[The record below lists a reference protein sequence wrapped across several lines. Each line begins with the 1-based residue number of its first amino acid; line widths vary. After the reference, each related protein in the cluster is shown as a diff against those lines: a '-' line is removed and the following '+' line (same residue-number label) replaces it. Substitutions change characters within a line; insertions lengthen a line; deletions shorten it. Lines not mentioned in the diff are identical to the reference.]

1 MIKKL
6 LYILLGLLSCSDLI
20 AQVELN
26 VKLKTSAQQLQ
37 AFWTGNQA
45 NLTLSQQAL
54 QASYPFLAQISAQ
67 QSLLPLTSNAY
78 KTAVPEAQQLRQL
91 FTLRF
96 DQRQDVQNLIDEL
109 MQTGAFEYVE
119 ENRLMQLHH
128 IEKANYV
135 PDDDSLSQQWY
146 HSYIH
151 SFEAWDITKG
161 APSVKVG
168 IIDTGL
174 DFDHPEFT
182 GQVYINPGE
191 DLNGNGLYE
200 PWPNTESRN
209 GQTGDFDDIDSDG
222 NGYTDDVV
230 GFDFTNQPRNPI
242 GGDYLFE
249 DPHPADDNDHGTM
262 VAGVISARHDNQ
274 YGGAGLAPD
283 CKLVIIRAFGGNGSG
298 EDDDI
303 ARAIIY
309 AADNGVDILNM
320 SFGDIYPSLMIHE
333 AIKYAHTRG
342 VIMIGSAGNGKG
354 DNLHYPSGFSEVISV
369 SASAADLEN
378 KREFLFPLSSYGVTV
393 DLCAPGAGIFTTV
406 IRETQ
411 NNGNVREFTRTQGTS
426 FAAPMVSAA
435 TALIFAHKGPKTTQ
449 QIRAILTTSADDI
462 SDPGWDHY
470 TGGGRLNMLRALQV
484 IGSSS
489 VEIISPETDRGS
501 DADTI
506 YIIGSVLDPELSS
519 YALEYKFGIED
530 EGEWQPIISDQIY
543 QVKDDTLAK
552 WDVSNLPEGDYTL
565 RLRANRT
572 NGFTLE
578 DRIRFIRD
586 TTPPEI
592 EISRIA
598 QAWDNDERKMLI
610 IFRTTDQAIHTL
622 HYRRKG
628 SSIFKQQSFDRTTR
642 NGEFLL
648 GTTAISNG
656 DYEFFIQSEN
666 LAGLKGQSVIQ
677 EFSFQSARINQTGFK
692 ELSHTLPIG
701 RYLENTFDFDKDGL
715 PEVVMNEYGERLE
728 FGQTKIY
735 EFNGSFFVA
744 VDSLDDFREVLI
756 PKDIV
761 DANGNG
767 LMELLCSAN
776 DSSYILE
783 QPQDNTIP
791 RSEIWANED
800 NGLYAANF
808 ADTDADGQLEILMR
822 DSKDFYVFEASGGDY
837 SQVAQLENV
846 SPDYVG
852 PGFAKSLVDD
862 FDGDGRPEII
872 FGDNDADFL
881 IYEHVSGNDY
891 SLVLVDSTKLA
902 NENGEVFLTKGDFDG
917 DSQPEFFIA
926 IHTSDLENE
935 DIEFDTPHWW
945 LRIFKATGNDQYEIV
960 YEDFLY
966 DIDTKNLNAATA
978 GNLDTD
984 AADELVFTTFPRTYI
999 LDYVAGQ
1006 YKMVWFLYG
1015 SIATHHIIADFDKNG
1030 VNELGLGTIE
1040 ETNFFEKD
1048 VAYTGPQAV
1057 ADLTGKV
1064 LGPNE
1069 VHLTW
1074 TPSPGATS
1082 YQVWRVEN
1090 YPVNSLAAVFSPVI
1104 GNSFTDEG
1112 LNEGVPHLY
1121 VLRAMSA
1128 NDTSGFGTAI
1138 FLRPHERPQIDSVVA
1153 LNARQLEVHFTQ
1165 PVTDREEDKAKFV
1178 LNGEITPL
1186 SMLKIGDK
1194 GKRLLLAFEKSFKEG
1209 LNTLVIDSTFQD
1221 ADLACLLPSS
1231 MNQSF
1236 FYEETVDESLYLTHW
1251 ESTGDKDAILYF
1263 NWPLDEVTA
1272 LDTANYALKPYGS
1285 ITNIQWASD
1294 DMDAVQVTIEDARFG
1309 ALGYPISISLSDV
1322 CAIQGVCIGEEGN
1335 TATFSSHKED
1345 LTEVFVYPNPS
1356 RNHELFDGVR
1366 FANLTQQATIE
1377 VFTVSGRFVNR
1388 LEETDGDG
1396 GYEWNLRDEGN
1407 NRIRP
1412 GIYIY
1417 RVYTETDGVDD
1428 FVGKLSVVE

>member
-1 MIKKL
+1 MIRKL
-6 LYILLGLLSCSDLI
+6 LFILPCLLTFHPLS
-20 AQVELN
+20 AQIELN
-26 VKLKTSAQQLQ
+26 VKLKPSAQQLQ
-37 AFWTGNQA
+37 AYWTGNQA
-45 NLTLSQQAL
+45 NLTFSQQAL
-54 QASYPFLAQISAQ
+54 EVSYPFLTQLSAQ
-67 QSLLPLTSNAY
+67 NPILPVSTNSF
-78 KTAVPEAQQLRQL
+78 KAVSPEAQELRQL

-96 DQRQDVQNLIDEL
+96 DQSQNVQNLIAEL

-119 ENRLMQLHH
+119 ENRLMQLHR
-128 IEKANYV
+128 IERASYI
-135 PDDDSLSQQWY
+135 PDDDSLSNQWY
-146 HSYIH
+146 HNYIR
-151 SFEAWDITKG
+151 SFEAWDITRG

-174 DFDHPEFT
+174 DFDHPEFE
-182 GQVYINPGE
+182 GQVHINPGE
-191 DLNGNGLYE
+191 DLNGNGLYD
-200 PWPNTESRN
+200 PWPSTMTRN
-209 GQTGDFDDIDSDG
+209 GRTGDFDDIDSDG

-249 DPHPADDNDHGTM
+249 DPHPDDDNDHGTM

-309 AADNGVDILNM
+309 AADNGVDIINM
-320 SFGDIYPSLMIHE
+320 SFGDIYPSLMVHE

-342 VIMIGSAGNGKG
+342 VIMVGSAGNGKG

-378 KREFLFPLSSYGVTV
+378 NREFLFPLSSYGVTV

-406 IRETQ
+406 VLDTLSNGSIRQ
-411 NNGNVREFTRTQGTS
+411 FTRTQGTS
-426 FAAPMVSAA
+426 FSAPMVSAA
-435 TALIFAHKGPKTTQ
+435 TALILSHKGPRTTQ
-449 QIRAILTTSADDI
+449 QIRGILTTSADDI
-462 SDPGWDHY
+462 SDPGWDHF

-484 IGSSS
+484 IGSSN
-489 VEIISPETDRGS
+489 VEITSPETDRGS
-501 DADTI
+501 DADVI
-506 YIIGSVLDPELSS
+506 YIFGSVLDPELNS
-519 YALEYKFGIED
+519 YSLEYKFGTED

-543 QVKDDTLAK
+543 QIKDDTLAA
-552 WDVSNLPEGDYTL
+552 WDVSNLPEGEYTL
-565 RLRANRT
+565 RLRADRT
-572 NGFTLE
+572 NGFSLD

-586 TTPPEI
+586 KSPPEI

-598 QAWDNDERKMLI
+598 PAWDNDERKMLI
-610 IFRTTDQAIHTL
+610 IFRTSDQAIHTL
-622 HYRRKG
+622 HYRPKG
-628 SSIFKQQSFDRTTR
+628 SSTYKQLSFDRTTR

-648 GTTAISNG
+648 GTTAISSG

-666 LAGLKGQSVIQ
+666 LAGLSAKSPVL
-677 EFSFQSARINQTGFK
+677 EFSFQSGRINQSGYN
-692 ELSHTLPIG
+692 ELSYTLPIG
-701 RYLENTFDFDKDGL
+701 RFLENTFDFDKDGL
-715 PEVVMNEYGERLE
+715 AEVVMNEYGERLS
-728 FGQTKIY
+728 FGQSKIF

-744 VDSLDDFREVLI
+744 VDSLDDFREILI
-756 PKDIV
+756 PKDIT

-767 LMELLCSAN
+767 LLELLCSAN

-783 QPQDNTIP
+783 QAQENSIP

-808 ADTDADGQLEILMR
+808 ADTDGDGQQEILMR
-822 DSKDFYVFEASGGDY
+822 NDRDFFVFESNGGEFTE
-837 SQVAQLENV
+837 AAKLENV
-846 SPDYVG
+846 SPDYAG
-852 PGFAKSLVDD
+852 PGFAKTLVDD

-881 IYEHVSGNDY
+881 IYEHVSGNNY

-917 DSQPEFFIA
+917 DNQMEFFIA

-945 LRIFKATGNDQYEIV
+945 LRIFKASGNDQYEVV

-966 DIDTKNLNAATA
+966 DIDTKNLNALTA

-1006 YKMVWFLYG
+1006 YQMVWFLYG
-1015 SIATHHIIADFDKNG
+1015 TLATHHIIADFDKNG
-1030 VNELGLGTIE
+1030 VNELGLGTIDQ
-1040 ETNFFEKD
+1040 TTFFEKD
-1048 VAYTGPQAV
+1048 VNYSGPQPV
-1057 ADLTGKV
+1057 NELTGKV
-1064 LGPNE
+1064 LGPNQ
-1069 VHLTW
+1069 VHLNW
-1074 TPSPGATS
+1074 SPSPGAS
-1082 YQVWRVEN
+1082 AYQVWRVEN
-1090 YPVNSLAAVFSPVI
+1090 YPANSLAAVFSPVT
-1104 GNSFTDEG
+1104 GSSFTDQR
-1112 LNEGVPHLY
+1112 LTEGVPHLY

-1128 NDTSGFGTAI
+1128 NDTSGFGRAI
-1138 FLRPHERPQIDSVVA
+1138 FLRPHERPQIDSLVV
-1153 LNARQLEVHFTQ
+1153 LNQRQLEVHFTQ
-1165 PVTDREEDKAKFV
+1165 TVLDREDDKAKFI
-1178 LNGEITPL
+1178 LNGETTPL
-1186 SMLKIGDK
+1186 SIIKKGDQ
-1194 GKRLLLAFEKSFKEG
+1194 GKSLLLAFEKGFKEG
-1209 LNTLVIDSTFQD
+1209 LNTLQIDTTFQD
-1221 ADLACLLPSS
+1221 ADLACLIPSS

-1236 FYEETVDESLYLTHW
+1236 IFEKTLEESLYLTQW
-1251 ESTGDKDAILYF
+1251 ESIGDKDAILNF
-1263 NWPLDEVTA
+1263 NWPLDENTA
-1272 LDTANYALKPYGS
+1272 LDTNNYALKPYGS

-1294 DMDAVQVTIEDARFG
+1294 DMDAVQVTIADARFG
-1309 ALGYPISISLSDV
+1309 ALGYPISITLSDV

-1335 TATFSSHKED
+1335 TATFSSHKDD

-1356 RNHELFDGVR
+1356 RNHELFNGVR

-1388 LEETDGDG
+1388 MEETDGDG
-1396 GYEWNLRDEGN
+1396 GYEWDLLDQGN
-1407 NRIRP
+1407 NRIKP

-1417 RVYTETDGVDD
+1417 RVYTETDGVED